1 MNTNNKITRRDALKR
16 MGATVVSGAIASS
29 GLLSLASCEEK
40 KNRRIILYFTGTGN
54 CLYIARQLAGK
65 HAELLSIPQLM
76 KQGRYEFE
84 ADEIGIVYPI
94 YGHMPPYMVRQFIRK
109 AKLQAEYKFA
119 VLTYGARK
127 CDAVEIWDDI
137 SRKAGNVF
145 DYINTI
151 VMVDNWLPNFDMNE
165 QILIDKHIPENL
177 QEITADLAERK
188 RWHEPVTEEE
198 RQMHRGFMQW
208 TKLDPEVGFLMKS
221 EKCFSVTDA
230 CIGCGACVSVCPRG
244 NYELTSAG
252 VKMSGDCEYCF
263 ACIQNCPQK
272 AIQFRKS
279 ENGSF
284 PNGTEVNPNAR
295 YRNEHISLMD
305 IKRANNQF

>member
-1 MNTNNKITRRDALKR
+1 
-16 MGATVVSGAIASS
+16 
-29 GLLSLASCEEK
+29 
-40 KNRRIILYFTGTGN
+40 
-54 CLYIARQLAGK
+54 
-65 HAELLSIPQLM
+65 
-76 KQGRYEFE
+76 
-84 ADEIGIVYPI
+84 
-94 YGHMPPYMVRQFIRK
+94 
-109 AKLQAEYKFA
+109 
-119 VLTYGARK
+119 
-127 CDAVEIWDDI
+127 
-137 SRKAGNVF
+137 
-145 DYINTI
+145 
-151 VMVDNWLPNFDMNE
+151 
-165 QILIDKHIPENL
+165 
-177 QEITADLAERK
+177 
-188 RWHEPVTEEE
+188 
-198 RQMHRGFMQW
+198 MHRGFMQW

-252 VKMSGDCEYCF
+252 VKMTGDCEYCF

>member
-284 PNGTEVNPNAR
+284 PNGTEVNPNAC